1 MTKLFLDTNIVVDLL
16 ESREPFC
23 QDVVRIF
30 TLAYNRK
37 VQLVVSPMTYCT
49 VSFLLRKHGTEGVR
63 KLLSNFRQLSHV
75 AESNERTVDDS
86 LASEFKDFEDAMQYY
101 TALKAKADIIITR
114 NVKDFAKSK
123 LPVMTAGEYLAL
135 LE

>member
-37 VQLVVSPMTYCT
+37 VQLVVSPMTCCT

>member
-1 MTKLFLDTNIVVDLL
+1 
-16 ESREPFC
+16 
-23 QDVVRIF
+23 
-30 TLAYNRK
+30 
-37 VQLVVSPMTYCT
+37 
-49 VSFLLRKHGTEGVR
+49 
-63 KLLSNFRQLSHV
+63 
-75 AESNERTVDDS
+75 
-86 LASEFKDFEDAMQYY
+86 MQYY